1 MKSQDSKPTNK
12 KGSTAVT
19 VKPLC
24 SNMEKPNMNM
34 PILTQSNSNKN
45 QVTMSSPEIVDFI
58 NEYRAKNESNPV
70 QLRHDSFMAKV
81 PKVLGEN
88 QSPKFI
94 GDYKDAKGRTY
105 PCYRF
110 PKREACLMAMSYS
123 YELQARVFDRMTA
136 MEQHIAAQNLPS
148 YAIDDPIERAKKWI
162 EEEKQKQAAIQQL
175 EIQAPKVAFVDKY
188 VAGNGNKTF
197 RQVAKLLQ
205 VKENTFRSFL
215 VENKIMYLLNG
226 EWTAYQNHVDAKRFH
241 FKTGVSEFGHAFNHA
256 LFTPKG
262 IEWIAG
268 ELAKFNLRGVA

>member
-1 MKSQDSKPTNK
+1 
-12 KGSTAVT
+12 
-19 VKPLC
+19 
-24 SNMEKPNMNM
+24 MNM
-34 PILTQSNSNKN
+34 PILPQFGNSEQSMTSLEISELVNSEHPH
-45 QVTMSSPEIVDFI
+45 VRTSIE
-58 NEYRAKNESNPV
+58 RLAKRGV
-70 QLRHDSFMAKV
+70 IQLPPMRKV
-81 PKVLGEN
+81 ENN
-88 QSPKFI
+88 QSLSPNKYTNVYVFSGEQGKLDSI
-94 GDYKDAKGRTY
+94 TVVAQLCPEFTAAIV
-105 PCYRF
+105 
-110 PKREACLMAMSYS
+110 KRW
-123 YELQARVFDRMTA
+123 YELEGKNRELSRMEILQMA
-136 MEQHIAAQNLPS
+136 LESEQ
-148 YAIDDPIERAKKWI
+148 
-162 EEEKQKQAAIQQL
+162 QKLVLQQQL

-241 FKTGVSEFGHAFNHA
+241 VKTGVSDSGHAFNHA

>member
-1 MKSQDSKPTNK
+1 
-12 KGSTAVT
+12 
-19 VKPLC
+19 
-24 SNMEKPNMNM
+24 MNM
-34 PILTQSNSNKN
+34 LAQIGNNIN
-45 QVTMSSPEIVDFI
+45 QVTMTSLEIVDFI
-58 NEYRAKNESNPV
+58 NKHRKFDANPV
-70 QLRHDSFMAKV
+70 QLRHADFMAKV
-81 PKVLGEN
+81 PKVLGFEL
-88 QSPKFI
+88 SEKFRSVYT
-94 GDYKDAKGRTY
+94 DTTGRTL

-123 YELQARVFDRMTA
+123 YELQAQVFDRMTA
-136 MEQHIAAQNLPS
+136 MENHIAAQNLPS
-148 YAIDDPIERAKKWI
+148 YAIEDPIERAKKWI
-162 EEEKQKQAAIQQL
+162 EEEKQKQAAIHQL

-241 FKTGVSEFGHAFNHA
+241 VKTGVSEFGHAFNHA

-262 IEWIAG
+262 IEWIAA
-268 ELAKFNLRGVA
+268 ELAKSNVREVMA